1 MARLFSDIELHLYI
15 ECVKKDYSKEQAS
28 NFFKSM
34 DLKIDFEFLN
44 ILREQ
49 YGKPKLWQLHVNK
62 PKQACS
68 PV

>member
-1 MARLFSDIELHLYI
+1 MARQFSEIELHMYVV
-15 ECVKKDYSKEQAS
+15 CVKNDYSKEEAT

-49 YGKPKLWQLHVNK
+49 YGKEKI
-62 PKQACS
+62 
-68 PV
+68 

>member
-1 MARLFSDIELHLYI
+1 MKMPHPFSDIELRLYV
-15 ECVKKDYSKEQAS
+15 ECVKRDFSKEQAS

-49 YGKPKLWQLHVNK
+49 YGKAKL
-62 PKQACS
+62 
-68 PV
+68 

>member
-1 MARLFSDIELHLYI
+1 MVKSFSGIELQLYV
-15 ECVKKDYSKEQAS
+15 ECVKQDYSKEQAS

-49 YGKPKLWQLHVNK
+49 YGKAGL
-62 PKQACS
+62 
-68 PV
+68 

>member
-1 MARLFSDIELHLYI
+1 MVKQFSDIELHLYV

-34 DLKIDFEFLN
+34 DLKTDFEFLN

-49 YGKPKLWQLHVNK
+49 YGKEKL
-62 PKQACS
+62 
-68 PV
+68 